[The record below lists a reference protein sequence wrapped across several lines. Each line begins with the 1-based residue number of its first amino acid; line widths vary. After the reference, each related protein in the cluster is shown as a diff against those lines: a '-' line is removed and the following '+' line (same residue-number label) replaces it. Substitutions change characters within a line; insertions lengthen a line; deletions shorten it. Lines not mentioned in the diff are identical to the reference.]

1 MIFMVKRNFF
11 LLVPFILIVV
21 FLISQSS
28 ILEKINMKL
37 NKPKLVPIDTRQPTE
52 SNINGKV
59 KVKYPQDYTLVLLGD
74 SITEKLGNCDELL
87 AYLKKYYPSRT
98 FQILNYGY
106 GATNILSVSERL
118 EKETFHGRIFRPVL
132 DIVFDLILIESF
144 GHNPLSEF
152 PLEEGLK
159 KQTESLEKIVKS
171 IKEAN
176 PSAKIV
182 FVATLAPNKKKY
194 GEGQVDLTTEK
205 RAQWASE
212 RMKYI
217 ENHIKYAKD
226 HNIPLVN
233 IYEDSKS
240 GTDGGN
246 LDYFDKKDY
255 IHPSPNGVYFISKEI
270 AKYIFEKRIF
280 PR

>member
-1 MIFMVKRNFF
+1 MVKRNFF